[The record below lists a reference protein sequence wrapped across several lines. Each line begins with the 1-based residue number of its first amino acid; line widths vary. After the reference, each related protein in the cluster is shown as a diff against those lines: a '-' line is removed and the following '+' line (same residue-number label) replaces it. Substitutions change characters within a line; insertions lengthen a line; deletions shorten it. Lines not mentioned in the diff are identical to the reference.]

1 MKNFKYFIQFLF
13 ILLLF
18 GVYKILGLRLSLLIS
33 NFIFTLLVPIFRS
46 NKISEL
52 NLSFAFKDFNK
63 TEKNKIIK
71 KMWGNYGKI
80 FAEYMFIKQFRKNP
94 SFSKNIRVENNKIID
109 EIKKNLEPVVFVSGH
124 FNNFELMAMQIER
137 SGIQVAAI
145 YRPLNNIFLNPIMEN
160 IRKKYICQ
168 IQIKKG
174 ISGMKSLL
182 KSFKNKTSI
191 ALMIDQRVSEG
202 ISCNFF
208 GNKALTTTIPAQFV
222 KKFNAKII
230 PVYIERLK
238 NNGFKIRYH
247 NPLVFDRNASSE
259 SITLK
264 LNQELEKMILN
275 NPEQWIWT
283 HNRWK

>member
-33 NFIFTLLVPIFRS
+33 NFIFTLLGPIFRS

-137 SGIQVAAI
+137 SGI
-145 YRPLNNIFLNPIMEN
+145 
-160 IRKKYICQ
+160 
-168 IQIKKG
+168 
-174 ISGMKSLL
+174 
-182 KSFKNKTSI
+182 
-191 ALMIDQRVSEG
+191 
-202 ISCNFF
+202 
-208 GNKALTTTIPAQFV
+208 
-222 KKFNAKII
+222 
-230 PVYIERLK
+230 
-238 NNGFKIRYH
+238 
-247 NPLVFDRNASSE
+247 
-259 SITLK
+259 
-264 LNQELEKMILN
+264 
-275 NPEQWIWT
+275 
-283 HNRWK
+283 